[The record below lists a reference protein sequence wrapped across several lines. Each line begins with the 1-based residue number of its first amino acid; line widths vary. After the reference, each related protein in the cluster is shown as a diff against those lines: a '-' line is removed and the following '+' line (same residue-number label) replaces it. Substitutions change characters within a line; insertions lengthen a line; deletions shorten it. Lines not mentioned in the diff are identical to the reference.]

1 MKLEEMSL
9 SKVEAYSTYEY
20 RHGPKA
26 LVESGVLIIMYVR
39 GEKEEKKLK
48 DELTRY
54 GGKIIMV
61 GLKGDV
67 ETSEIVP
74 EEIFMRPTFAQVL
87 GLKIAERK
95 GLDVENPRNLTKVV
109 KLE

>member
-1 MKLEEMSL
+1 MIIHKEDAKLRDAIKRLKEVNAAKRL
-9 SKVEAYSTYEY
+9 A
-20 RHGPKA
+20 
-26 LVESGVLIIMYVR
+26 
-39 GEKEEKKLK
+39 EKEEKKLK

-54 GGKIIMV
+54 GGKVITV